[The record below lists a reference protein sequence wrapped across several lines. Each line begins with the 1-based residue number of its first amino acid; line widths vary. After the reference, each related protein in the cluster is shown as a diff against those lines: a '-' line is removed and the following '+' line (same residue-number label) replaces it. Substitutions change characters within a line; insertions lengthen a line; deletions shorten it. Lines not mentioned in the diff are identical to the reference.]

1 MADNAGRVGA
11 VVVLLALGSAVAYGL
26 SDFIGGILARRSR
39 VWPVAVVAQLAAT
52 AGCSVAALLYT
63 GEPTTPDWVWGA
75 VAGVG
80 SGIGAVFLYRG
91 LASGRMSVVAPLS
104 AVAAALL
111 PVAAGLISGERPS
124 LVTWL
129 GVVCAFPAIWLVSR
143 AADPAPGDDR
153 AHHAGVADGLLA
165 GLGFGALFAAL
176 GQVEDGGG
184 LGPLALAQATSVVA
198 IIALATGLRQP
209 WFPRYR
215 GEAAASIAGLLG
227 ALATSLFLLATQ
239 SGLLTVAA
247 VLSSLYPA
255 STVLLAA
262 LVLHE
267 RIRRSQG
274 FGLLLAGTAVALVA
288 AG

>member
-1 MADNAGRVGA
+1 M
-11 VVVLLALGSAVAYGL
+11 VVLLVLGSALSYGL
-26 SDFIGGILARRSR
+26 SDFIGGILARRAR
-39 VWPVAVVAQLAAT
+39 VFAVAVVGQSAST
-52 AGCSVAALLYT
+52 AGTGVAALLFS
-63 GEPTTPDWVWGA
+63 GEPTPPDWIWGA

-111 PVAAGLISGERPS
+111 PVVAGFISGERPT

-143 AADPAPGDDR
+143 AAEEAPGDNR
-153 AHHAGVADGLLA
+153 IGRAGVADGLLA

-176 GQVEDGGG
+176 GQVKLGSG

-198 IIALATGLRQP
+198 IVALAIALRQP

-239 SGLLTVAA
+239 TGLLTVAA
-247 VLSSLYPA
+247 VLTSLYPA
-255 STVLLAA
+255 STVVLAA
-262 LVLHE
+262 LLLHE
-267 RIRRSQG
+267 RIHRSQG
-274 FGLLLAGTAVALVA
+274 AGLLLAGAAVALVA

>member
-1 MADNAGRVGA
+1 V

-26 SDFIGGILARRSR
+26 SDFVGGSLARRSR
-39 VWPVAVVAQLAAT
+39 IWPVAVVAQIASTAAT
-52 AGCSVAALLYT
+52 GVIALLFT
-63 GEPTTPDWVWGA
+63 GAPTTPDWVWGG

-80 SGIGAVFLYRG
+80 SGVGAVFLYHG
-91 LASGRMSVVAPLS
+91 LASGRMSVVAPVS
-104 AVAAALL
+104 AVAAAVL
-111 PVAAGLISGERPS
+111 PVVAGFIAGERPTI
-124 LVTWL
+124 VTWL

-143 AADPAPGDDR
+143 AAEEAPGDDR
-153 AHHAGVADGLLA
+153 TLRAGVADGLLA

-176 GQVEDGGG
+176 GQVNVGSG

-198 IIALATGLRQP
+198 IVALATGLRQP
-209 WFPRYR
+209 WLPRHR
-215 GEAAASIAGLLG
+215 GEAAAGVAGLLG
-227 ALATSLFLLATQ
+227 ALATLLFLLATRT
-239 SGLLTVAA
+239 GLLTVAA

-255 STVLLAA
+255 TTVVLAA

-274 FGLLLAGTAVALVA
+274 AGLVLAGAAVALVA

>member
-1 MADNAGRVGA
+1 M
-11 VVVLLALGSAVAYGL
+11 VVLLALGSAVAYGL
-26 SDFIGGILARRSR
+26 SDFVGGILSRRMR
-39 VWPVAVVAQLAAT
+39 VFAVAVVGQSVST
-52 AGCSVAALLYT
+52 AGTGVATLLFP
-63 GEPTTPDWVWGA
+63 GAPTTPDWVWGA

-80 SGIGAVFLYRG
+80 SGIGAAFLYRG

-111 PVAAGLISGERPS
+111 PVAAGFISGERPT

-143 AADPAPGDDR
+143 AAEEAPDDDR
-153 AHHAGVADGLLA
+153 AHRAGVADGLLA
-165 GLGFGALFAAL
+165 GLGFGSLFAAL
-176 GQVEDGGG
+176 GQVDDGSG

-198 IIALATGLRQP
+198 IVALAVALRQP

-227 ALATSLFLLATQ
+227 ALATSLFLLSTQ

-262 LVLHE
+262 LLLHE

-274 FGLLLAGTAVALVA
+274 LGLLLAGAAVALVA

>member
-1 MADNAGRVGA
+1 

-26 SDFIGGILARRSR
+26 SDFVGGILARRMR
-39 VWPVAVVAQLAAT
+39 VFAVAVVGQSIST
-52 AGCSVAALLYT
+52 AGTSLAALLFT
-63 GEPTTPDWVWGA
+63 GEPTAPDWIWGA

-80 SGIGAVFLYRG
+80 SGIGAAFLYRG

-111 PVAAGLISGERPS
+111 PVVVGFISGERPT

-129 GVVCAFPAIWLVSR
+129 GVVCAFPAIWLVAR
-143 AADPAPGDDR
+143 AAEGAPDDGDR
-153 AHHAGVADGLLA
+153 AHRAGVADGLLA

-176 GQVEDGGG
+176 GQVEDGSG

-198 IIALATGLRQP
+198 IIALAVGLRQP
-209 WFPRYR
+209 WFPRHR

-262 LVLHE
+262 LLLHE

-274 FGLLLAGTAVALVA
+274 VGLLLAGASVALVA